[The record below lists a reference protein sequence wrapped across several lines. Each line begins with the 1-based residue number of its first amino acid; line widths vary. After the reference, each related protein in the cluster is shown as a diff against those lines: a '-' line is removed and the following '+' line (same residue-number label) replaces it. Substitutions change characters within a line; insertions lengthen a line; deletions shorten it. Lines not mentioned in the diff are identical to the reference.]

1 MYFSNDS
8 YEPFTIKE
16 MMQEHKKEKEA
27 FREEMKKKM
36 KQNHIDMN
44 DFADNFYTMFSMIND
59 IAKKID
65 PEFNKKDDSDYT
77 KVDDMYNIKLKQD
90 YMIYIIYKRKLKE
103 YWDTITSQNREISK
117 LQSEKEDLIKTLNSA
132 KNAYE
137 ASESRL
143 KKKIKILDSKVG
155 KKNQLQ
161 EEVFNKERADLIQ
174 TNSQLKLKY
183 EKLQDEYDTLKKAHV
198 DLVQSITKLA
208 KDNSEF

>member
-1 MYFSNDS
+1 MYFNNDP
-8 YEPFTIKE
+8 YEQFTIKE
-16 MMQEHKKEKEA
+16 MMQDHKKEKEA

-77 KVDDMYNIKLKQD
+77 KVDDMDNIKLKQD
-90 YMIYIIYKRKLKE
+90 YIICKRKLKE

-143 KKKIKILDSKVG
+143 KKKIKILDSKDG

-183 EKLQDEYDTLKKAHV
+183 EKLQSEYDALKKAHI

>member
-1 MYFSNDS
+1 MYFNNDP
-8 YEPFTIKE
+8 YEQFTIKE
-16 MMQEHKKEKEA
+16 MMQDHKKEKEA

-65 PEFNKKDDSDYT
+65 PEFNKKMD
-77 KVDDMYNIKLKQD
+77 NIKFKQD
-90 YMIYIIYKRKLKE
+90 YIIWKRKLKE

-174 TNSQLKLKY
+174 ANSQLKIKY
-183 EKLQDEYDTLKKAHV
+183 ENLQSEYDALKKAHV

>member
-1 MYFSNDS
+1 MYFNNDP
-8 YEPFTIKE
+8 YEQFTIKE

-36 KQNHIDMN
+36 KQNHMDMN

-77 KVDDMYNIKLKQD
+77 KVDDMDNIKLKQD
-90 YMIYIIYKRKLKE
+90 YIICKRKLKE

-117 LQSEKEDLIKTLNSA
+117 LQSEKEDLIKILNSA

-137 ASESRL
+137 GAGCGH
-143 KKKIKILDSKVG
+143 KKEIKIRDSKVG

-161 EEVFNKERADLIQ
+161 EEIFNKERANIIQ
-174 TNSQLKLKY
+174 ANSQLKLKY
-183 EKLQDEYDTLKKAHV
+183 EKLQSEYDALKKAHI

>member
-1 MYFSNDS
+1 MYFNNDP
-8 YEPFTIKE
+8 YEQFTIKE
-16 MMQEHKKEKEA
+16 MMQDHKKEKEA

-77 KVDDMYNIKLKQD
+77 KVDDMDNIKLKQD
-90 YMIYIIYKRKLKE
+90 YIICKRKLKE

-174 TNSQLKLKY
+174 ANSQLKLKY
-183 EKLQDEYDTLKKAHV
+183 EKLQSEYDALKKAHI

>member
-1 MYFSNDS
+1 MYFNNDP
-8 YEPFTIKE
+8 YEQFTIKE
-16 MMQEHKKEKEA
+16 MMQDHKKEKEA

-77 KVDDMYNIKLKQD
+77 KVDDMDNIKLKQD
-90 YMIYIIYKRKLKE
+90 YIFYIICKRKLKE

-174 TNSQLKLKY
+174 ANSQLKINY
-183 EKLQDEYDTLKKAHV
+183 EKLQSEYDALKKAHV

>member
-1 MYFSNDS
+1 MYFNNDP
-8 YEPFTIKE
+8 YEQFTIKE
-16 MMQEHKKEKEA
+16 MMQDHKKEKEA

-59 IAKKID
+59 IAKKIY

-77 KVDDMYNIKLKQD
+77 KVDDMDNIKLKQD
-90 YMIYIIYKRKLKE
+90 YIICKRKLKE

-117 LQSEKEDLIKTLNSA
+117 LQSEKEDLIKILNSA

-137 ASESRL
+137 VSESRL

-174 TNSQLKLKY
+174 ANSQLKLKY
-183 EKLQDEYDTLKKAHV
+183 EKLQSEYDALKKAHI

>member
-1 MYFSNDS
+1 MYFNNDS
-8 YEPFTIKE
+8 YEQFTIKE
-16 MMQEHKKEKEA
+16 MMQDHKKEKEA

-44 DFADNFYTMFSMIND
+44 DFADNFYTMFSTIND

-77 KVDDMYNIKLKQD
+77 KVDDMDNIKLKQD
-90 YMIYIIYKRKLKE
+90 YIICKRKLKE

-174 TNSQLKLKY
+174 ANSQLKLKY
-183 EKLQDEYDTLKKAHV
+183 EKLQSEYDALKKAHV

>member
-1 MYFSNDS
+1 MYFNNDP
-8 YEPFTIKE
+8 YEQFTIKE
-16 MMQEHKKEKEA
+16 MMQDHKKEKEA

-44 DFADNFYTMFSMIND
+44 DFAGNFYTMFSMIND

-77 KVDDMYNIKLKQD
+77 KVDDMDNIKLKQD
-90 YMIYIIYKRKLKE
+90 YIICKRKLKE

-117 LQSEKEDLIKTLNSA
+117 LQSEKEDLIKILNSA

-137 ASESRL
+137 VSESRL

-174 TNSQLKLKY
+174 ANSQLKLKY
-183 EKLQDEYDTLKKAHV
+183 KKLQSEYDALKKAHI

>member
-1 MYFSNDS
+1 MYFNNDP
-8 YEPFTIKE
+8 YEQFTIKE
-16 MMQEHKKEKEA
+16 MMQDHKKEKEA

-77 KVDDMYNIKLKQD
+77 KVDDMDNIKLKQD
-90 YMIYIIYKRKLKE
+90 YIICKRKLKE

-174 TNSQLKLKY
+174 ANSQLKLKY
-183 EKLQDEYDTLKKAHV
+183 VKLQSEYDALKKAHV

>member
-1 MYFSNDS
+1 MYFNNDP
-8 YEPFTIKE
+8 YEQFTIKE
-16 MMQEHKKEKEA
+16 MMQDHKKEKEA

-65 PEFNKKDDSDYT
+65 PEFNKKEDSNFT
-77 KVDDMYNIKLKQD
+77 KVTDTEMDNLKLKQD
-90 YMIYIIYKRKLKE
+90 YAICKKKLKE

-117 LQSEKEDLIKTLNSA
+117 LQSEKEELTKNLNWTK
-132 KNAYE
+132 KNYE
-137 ASESRL
+137 ESESHL

-174 TNSQLKLKY
+174 ANSQLKLKY
-183 EKLQDEYDTLKKAHV
+183 EKLQSEYDALKKAHV

>member
-1 MYFSNDS
+1 MYFNNDP
-8 YEPFTIKE
+8 YEQFTIKE
-16 MMQEHKKEKEA
+16 MMQDHKKEKEA

-44 DFADNFYTMFSMIND
+44 DFADNFYMMFSMIND

-77 KVDDMYNIKLKQD
+77 KVDDMDNIKLKQN
-90 YMIYIIYKRKLKE
+90 YIICKRKLKE

-132 KNAYE
+132 KNVYE

-174 TNSQLKLKY
+174 ANSQLKLKY
-183 EKLQDEYDTLKKAHV
+183 EKLQSEYDALKKAHV

>member
-1 MYFSNDS
+1 MYFNNDP
-8 YEPFTIKE
+8 YEQFTIKE
-16 MMQEHKKEKEA
+16 MMQDHKKEKEA

-77 KVDDMYNIKLKQD
+77 KVDDMDNIKLKQD
-90 YMIYIIYKRKLKE
+90 YIICKRKLKE

-137 ASESRL
+137 ALESRL

-174 TNSQLKLKY
+174 ANSQLKLKY
-183 EKLQDEYDTLKKAHV
+183 EKLQSEYDALKKAHV

>member
-1 MYFSNDS
+1 MYFNNDP
-8 YEPFTIKE
+8 YEQFTIKE
-16 MMQEHKKEKEA
+16 MMQDHKKEKEA

-77 KVDDMYNIKLKQD
+77 KVDDMDNIKLKQD
-90 YMIYIIYKRKLKE
+90 YIICKRKLKE

-117 LQSEKEDLIKTLNSA
+117 LQSEKEDLVKTLNSA

-174 TNSQLKLKY
+174 ANSQLKLKY
-183 EKLQDEYDTLKKAHV
+183 EKLQSEYDALKKAHV

>member
-1 MYFSNDS
+1 MYFNNDP
-8 YEPFTIKE
+8 YEQFTIKE
-16 MMQEHKKEKEA
+16 MMQDHKKEKEA

-77 KVDDMYNIKLKQD
+77 KVDDMDNIKLKQD
-90 YMIYIIYKRKLKE
+90 YIICKRKLKE

-174 TNSQLKLKY
+174 ANSQLKIKY
-183 EKLQDEYDTLKKAHV
+183 EKLQSEYDALKKAHV

>member
-1 MYFSNDS
+1 MYFNNDP
-8 YEPFTIKE
+8 YEQFTIKE
-16 MMQEHKKEKEA
+16 MMQDHKKEKEA

-44 DFADNFYTMFSMIND
+44 DFADNFYTMFSTIND

-77 KVDDMYNIKLKQD
+77 KVDDMDNIKLKQD
-90 YMIYIIYKRKLKE
+90 YIICKRKLKE

-174 TNSQLKLKY
+174 ANSQLKLKY
-183 EKLQDEYDTLKKAHV
+183 EKLQSEYDALKKAHV

>member
-1 MYFSNDS
+1 MYFNNDP
-8 YEPFTIKE
+8 YEQFTIKE
-16 MMQEHKKEKEA
+16 MMQDHKKEKEA

-65 PEFNKKDDSDYT
+65 PEFNKKDDSYYT
-77 KVDDMYNIKLKQD
+77 KVDDMDNIKLKQD
-90 YMIYIIYKRKLKE
+90 YIICKRKLKE

-117 LQSEKEDLIKTLNSA
+117 LQSEKEDLIKILNSA

-137 ASESRL
+137 VSESRL

-174 TNSQLKLKY
+174 ANSQLKLKY
-183 EKLQDEYDTLKKAHV
+183 EKLQSEYDALKKAHI

>member
-1 MYFSNDS
+1 MYFNNDP
-8 YEPFTIKE
+8 YEQFTIKE
-16 MMQEHKKEKEA
+16 MMQDHKKEKEA

-77 KVDDMYNIKLKQD
+77 KVDDMDNIKLKQD
-90 YMIYIIYKRKLKE
+90 YIFYIICKRKLKE

-174 TNSQLKLKY
+174 ANSQLKLKY

>member
-1 MYFSNDS
+1 MYFNNDP
-8 YEPFTIKE
+8 YEQFTIKE
-16 MMQEHKKEKEA
+16 MMQDHKKEKEA

-65 PEFNKKDDSDYT
+65 PEFNKK
-77 KVDDMYNIKLKQD
+77 VDDMVNIKFKQD
-90 YMIYIIYKRKLKE
+90 YIIYKRKLKE

-174 TNSQLKLKY
+174 ANSQLKLKY
-183 EKLQDEYDTLKKAHV
+183 EKLQSEYDALKKAHV

>member
-1 MYFSNDS
+1 MYFNNDP
-8 YEPFTIKE
+8 YEQFTIKE
-16 MMQEHKKEKEA
+16 MMQDHKKEKEA

-77 KVDDMYNIKLKQD
+77 KVDDMDNIKLKQD
-90 YMIYIIYKRKLKE
+90 YIICKRKLKE

-183 EKLQDEYDTLKKAHV
+183 EKLQSEYDALKKAHI

>member
-1 MYFSNDS
+1 MYFNNDP
-8 YEPFTIKE
+8 YEQFTIKE
-16 MMQEHKKEKEA
+16 MMQDHKKEKEA

-77 KVDDMYNIKLKQD
+77 KVDDMDNIKLKQD
-90 YMIYIIYKRKLKE
+90 YIICKRKLKE

-117 LQSEKEDLIKTLNSA
+117 LQSEKEDLIKILNSA

-174 TNSQLKLKY
+174 ANSQLKLKY
-183 EKLQDEYDTLKKAHV
+183 EKLQSEYDALKKAHI

>member
-1 MYFSNDS
+1 MYFNNDP
-8 YEPFTIKE
+8 YEQFTIKE
-16 MMQEHKKEKEA
+16 MMQDHKKEKEA

-77 KVDDMYNIKLKQD
+77 KVDDMDNIKLKQD
-90 YMIYIIYKRKLKE
+90 YIICKRKLKE

-143 KKKIKILDSKVG
+143 KKKIKIRDSKVS

-174 TNSQLKLKY
+174 ANRQLKLKY
-183 EKLQDEYDTLKKAHV
+183 EKLQSEYDALKKAHI

>member
-1 MYFSNDS
+1 MYFNNDP
-8 YEPFTIKE
+8 YEQFTIKE
-16 MMQEHKKEKEA
+16 MMQDHKKEKEA

-65 PEFNKKDDSDYT
+65 PEFNKK
-77 KVDDMYNIKLKQD
+77 VDDMVNIKFKQD
-90 YMIYIIYKRKLKE
+90 YIIYKRKLKE

-155 KKNQLQ
+155 KKNQFQ

>member
-1 MYFSNDS
+1 MYFNNDP
-8 YEPFTIKE
+8 YEQFTIKE
-16 MMQEHKKEKEA
+16 MMQDHKKEKEA

-77 KVDDMYNIKLKQD
+77 KVDDMDNIKLKQD
-90 YMIYIIYKRKLKE
+90 YIICKRKLKE

-174 TNSQLKLKY
+174 ANSQLKLKY
-183 EKLQDEYDTLKKAHV
+183 EKLQSEYDALKKAHV

>member
-1 MYFSNDS
+1 MYFNNDP
-8 YEPFTIKE
+8 YEQFTIKE
-16 MMQEHKKEKEA
+16 MMQDHKKEKEA

-77 KVDDMYNIKLKQD
+77 KVDDMDNIKLKQD
-90 YMIYIIYKRKLKE
+90 YIICKRKLKE

-117 LQSEKEDLIKTLNSA
+117 LQSEKEDLIKILNSA

-137 ASESRL
+137 VSESRL

-174 TNSQLKLKY
+174 ANSQLKLKY
-183 EKLQDEYDTLKKAHV
+183 EKLQSEYDALKKAHI

>member
-1 MYFSNDS
+1 MYFNNDP
-8 YEPFTIKE
+8 YEQFTIKE
-16 MMQEHKKEKEA
+16 MMQDHKKEKEA

-36 KQNHIDMN
+36 KQNHMDMN

-77 KVDDMYNIKLKQD
+77 KVDDMDNIKLKQD
-90 YMIYIIYKRKLKE
+90 YIICKRKLKE

-174 TNSQLKLKY
+174 ANSQLKLKY
-183 EKLQDEYDTLKKAHV
+183 VKLQSEYDALKKAHV